1 MFLIK
6 LILAH
11 IIGDFFLQ
19 KNNWIESKEKKTWRS
34 GALYGHVL
42 IHFLLILLIFYDLSL
57 WPLALIIAAT
67 HFLIDLTKLTF
78 QRKGTRHIWFVAD
91 QVAHLLVLVVV
102 WFLYTEPQVTV
113 DFSNSFWVILTG
125 VLILTYPSAYT
136 IENLMAPWS
145 REIDES
151 NRSTLSQAGLYIGI
165 LERIFTYV
173 AVLIGSFSIIGFLLA
188 AKSVFRFGDLRK
200 ADDRTLTE
208 YVLIGTMISFLIAF
222 LTGLATRWLLH

>member
-19 KNNWIESKEKKTWRS
+19 KTEWIESKEKKRWRS
-34 GALYGHVL
+34 AALYGHVL
-42 IHFLLILLIFYDLSL
+42 IHFLLILIIFYDLSL

-78 QRKGTRHIWFVAD
+78 QREDTRHIWFVAD
-91 QVAHLLVLVVV
+91 QIAHLLVLVVG
-102 WFLYTEPQVTV
+102 WFVYTEPQGTLEL
-113 DFSNSFWVILTG
+113 SNSFWVVLTG
-125 VLILTYPSAYT
+125 VLLLTYPSAYT

-151 NRSTLSQAGLYIGI
+151 KRSTLSNAGLYIGI

-173 AVLIGSFSIIGFLLA
+173 AVLMGSLTIIGFLLA
-188 AKSVFRFGDLRK
+188 AKSLFRFGDLRK
-200 ADDRTLTE
+200 ADDRTLT
-208 YVLIGTMISFLIAF
+208 YFFIGTLLSFLVAF
-222 LTGLATRWLLH
+222 LIGLATRWLLQ